1 MHKMLIVTMLCFLFF
16 AQASVSKKD
25 VIYPEPRTSGEG
37 QLWLAWNPQQRQ
49 NFVSGFLEAYAVG
62 FRAGCL
68 QYSFADPSGEV
79 LDLNKSPLQ
88 KCMLQQLSFGK
99 PANAY
104 AEAITSFYNRFPTD
118 SDVPNAWLIL
128 AFSDSENKTPEQ
140 IDVAW
145 REGHRHP

>member
-1 MHKMLIVTMLCFLFF
+1 MTKMLFVTLICFFHPMQTS
-16 AQASVSKKD
+16 APRQD

-37 QLWLAWNPQQRQ
+37 RAWRDWNPQQRQ
-49 NFVSGFLEAYAVG
+49 NFVSGFLEAYTMG

-68 QYSFADPSGEV
+68 QYSLADTSGEV

-99 PANAY
+99 PASAY
-104 AEAITSFYNRFPTD
+104 ADVITSFYDRFPADLDIPT
-118 SDVPNAWLIL
+118 AWLIL
-128 AFSDSENKTPEQ
+128 AFSDSENKSPEL

-145 REGHRHP
+145 RDGHRHP